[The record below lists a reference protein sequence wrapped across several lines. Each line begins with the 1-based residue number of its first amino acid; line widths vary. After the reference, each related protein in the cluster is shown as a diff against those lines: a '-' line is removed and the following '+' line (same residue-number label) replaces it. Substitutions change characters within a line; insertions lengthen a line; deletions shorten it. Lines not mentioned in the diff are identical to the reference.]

1 MTIWNP
7 IIFNNENLII
17 KNNLIKK
24 LILGEYSCI
33 IINNVLS
40 DTECINILDNLKNK
54 NILNKKL
61 EYNNI
66 HQFNFRKSS
75 LLTDIGLTVDNQKW
89 IHTDINLY
97 WKETDKFNTY
107 LDSIFD
113 KDLNPVEIFINILKT
128 ICDKY
133 FELNLMRYNNYTGPK
148 AIIRIHSQNRGIT
161 FPYHTDG
168 FNYGVFT
175 NRGINDDIRDQIPVA
190 NKKFKT
196 NVVCAALL
204 IIQQSKNKDNIE
216 LYNCL
221 VDDLKKYK
229 NEIGGRSHSVGTK
242 YANTLL
248 LEKIL
253 KDKPQYKPLLNNG
266 DMYIFSSSRIHK
278 LTDIIGNKRI
288 VIATFF
294 TVDEEE
300 KKIIIHQ

>member
-1 MTIWNP
+1 MNTWKP
-7 IIFNNENLII
+7 IIFNNEDLNI
-17 KNNLIKK
+17 KINVIEN

-33 IINNVLS
+33 IIKNVLNNKNC
-40 DTECINILDNLKNK
+40 TNILNNLKNK
-54 NILNKKL
+54 NILNENL

-66 HQFNFRKSS
+66 KNFNFRKNS
-75 LLTDIGLTVDNQKW
+75 LLTDIGLTIDNQKW
-89 IHTDINLY
+89 IHTDMNLY
-97 WKETDKFNTY
+97 WNETNKFNEY

-113 KDLNPVEIFINILKT
+113 KNLNPVEIFINMLKN

-133 FELNLMRYNNYTGPK
+133 FELHFMKYNNYVGPK
-148 AIIRIHSQNRGIT
+148 AIIRIHSPFNEIT

-175 NRGINDDIRDQIPVA
+175 NRGISDNIRNQIPVA
-190 NKKFKT
+190 NRKFKT
-196 NVVCAALL
+196 NSVCAALL

-221 VDDLKKYK
+221 VDDLKEYK
-229 NEIGGRSHSVGTK
+229 NEIQGRSHRVGTK
-242 YANTLL
+242 YGNILL

-253 KDKPQYKPLLNNG
+253 KDKPHYKPILDNG

-278 LTDIIGNKRI
+278 LTKIIGNKRI